1 MTETKE
7 EILDSMKIML
17 ERDEKIE
24 VGLARAQQLQV
35 VSYVFFKNAT
45 RVSANYKKSATKVKN
60 VKKEMK
66 TRSRCY
72 YYVIGSVVL
81 VGLVVLGLFLGGVF
95 KKGDS

>member
-35 VSYVFFKNAT
+35 VS
-45 RVSANYKKSATKVKN
+45 ANYKKSATK